1 MMPATEPGAAGDASA
16 TLMSRIRSEFLEMPG
31 LKLTVRQAARLW
43 GLERAT
49 SERLLARLAEAGFLW
64 RSRDGAYTR
73 MSGR

>member
-1 MMPATEPGAAGDASA
+1 
-16 TLMSRIRSEFLEMPG
+16 MPG

-43 GLERAT
+43 GLESAT
-49 SERLLARLAEAGFLW
+49 SERLLARLADAGFLW

>member
-1 MMPATEPGAAGDASA
+1 MTAHPGDIQAVADTSA

-31 LKLTVRQAARLW
+31 LKLTVQQAARLW

-49 SERLLARLAEAGFLW
+49 SERLLARLADAGFLW

-73 MSGR
+73 A

>member
-1 MMPATEPGAAGDASA
+1 MMPPSERRAAGDES
-16 TLMSRIRSEFLEMPG
+16 TMLLSRIRSEFLEMPG

-49 SERLLARLAEAGFLW
+49 SERLLARLADAGFLW

-73 MSGR
+73 MSER